1 MCTKSRPLRNSH
13 EASQSRRKTT
23 AFLRRTLALSHRSP
37 RPPRPKP
44 VARHT
49 ARNISHAQYPLQL
62 PVCFSAPPAGICG
75 GLGSMLKAW
84 RPAGAPPA
92 GGLSVCVLLCCSSS
106 QLGGSPYCPGD
117 LLKCCSSASF
127 PLDWYWVRLAVP

>member
-13 EASQSRRKTT
+13 EASQSRRKSI
-23 AFLRRTLALSHRSP
+23 ALLRRSLALSHRSP
-37 RPPRPKP
+37 QPPRPKP
-44 VARHT
+44 AARHT
-49 ARNISHAQYPLQL
+49 ARNISHALYPLQL

-92 GGLSVCVLLCCSSS
+92 GGLSVCVLPCSSS
-106 QLGGSPYCPGD
+106 PLGGSPCCPGE
-117 LLKCCSSASF
+117 LLKCSSLASF
-127 PLDWYWVRLAVP
+127 SLVWDWMRLAVP